1 MTAFDEAWDL
11 VKMPIYHGTST
22 KNLPGIMR
30 EGLKPTSQVPYA
42 HYLQAIEEGY
52 DEDDPMFMQDFA
64 YGVLDRLA
72 EPTRYAI
79 MAGSAKDEVPVK
91 GLSNPLQLYPD
102 EEYHDR
108 YFDPNELPVIL
119 EMPDDNMWFEDEY
132 GRHGFGD
139 DSWMRTEQ
147 TIPPENI
154 RVFAQAEPDMT
165 VGQFIEM
172 IRNKSKEMNLRGDD
186 DFEYF

>member
-1 MTAFDEAWDL
+1 MNPFDEAWDL

-30 EGLKPTSQVPYA
+30 EGLKPTSTIPDA
-42 HYLQAIEEGY
+42 HARQMIDDMGY
-52 DEDDPMFMQDFA
+52 SDDDPIWFKDWL
-64 YGVLDRLA
+64 YGVADRLA

-79 MAGSAKDEVPVK
+79 TASSAKDDPR
-91 GLSNPLQLYPD
+91 QLYPY
-102 EEYHDR
+102 EEYHDFQ
-108 YFDPNELPVIL
+108 FDSNALPVIL
-119 EMPDDNMWFEDEY
+119 EMPDDAGDDWWIDDPV
-132 GRHGFGD
+132 GAQGFGD
-139 DSWMRTEQ
+139 GGWLRTEG
-147 TIPPENI
+147 TVPPEQL